1 MLNDFDQRHQE
12 YRRLLQNL
20 IEQLKSG
27 DTNIQS
33 DLLDLDWAVRND
45 LYRLE
50 ILGSDAFEEE
60 YDELVKFVP
69 VIDAIKKKYNM
80 NYEIDESSFDDYE
93 DEDEDEDEDEEFES
107 DFTPIADVEEDLE
120 LDETLIEGELIEGE
134 FLDLFPEF
142 DDLDEINESDLD
154 K

>member
-12 YRRLLQNL
+12 YRRLLQGI

-33 DLLDLDWAVRND
+33 ELLDLDWAVRND

-50 ILGSDAFEEE
+50 ILGNEAFEDE

-69 VIDAIKKKYNM
+69 VIDAIKQKYNM
-80 NYEIDESSFDDYE
+80 NYEIDESSFDDF
-93 DEDEDEDEDEEFES
+93 EDEDEELEDEELDS
-107 DFTPIADVEEDLE
+107 DFSPIE
-120 LDETLIEGELIEGE
+120 DETEDEENLIEGELVEGE

-142 DDLDEINESDLD
+142 EEPDDLNLNI
-154 K
+154 

>member
-12 YRRLLQNL
+12 YRRLLQGI

-33 DLLDLDWAVRND
+33 ELLDLDWAVRND

-50 ILGSDAFEEE
+50 ILGNEAFEDE

-69 VIDAIKKKYNM
+69 VIDAIKQKYNM
-80 NYEIDESSFDDYE
+80 NYEIDESSFDDF
-93 DEDEDEDEDEEFES
+93 EDEDEELEDEELDS
-107 DFTPIADVEEDLE
+107 DFSPIEDEDEE
-120 LDETLIEGELIEGE
+120 
-134 FLDLFPEF
+134 
-142 DDLDEINESDLD
+142 
-154 K
+154 

>member
-93 DEDEDEDEDEEFES
+93 EEDEEEDEEFES
-107 DFTPIADVEEDLE
+107 DFTPIADVEEDVE

>member
-93 DEDEDEDEDEEFES
+93 DEDEEEDEEFES
-107 DFTPIADVEEDLE
+107 DFTPIADVEEDVE

>member
-12 YRRLLQNL
+12 YRRLLQGI

-33 DLLDLDWAVRND
+33 ELLDLDWAVRND

-50 ILGSDAFEEE
+50 ILGNEAFEDE

-69 VIDAIKKKYNM
+69 VIDAIKQKYNM
-80 NYEIDESSFDDYE
+80 NYEIDESSFDDF
-93 DEDEDEDEDEEFES
+93 EDEDEELEDEELDS
-107 DFTPIADVEEDLE
+107 DFSPIE
-120 LDETLIEGELIEGE
+120 DETEDDFDVNIEGELIEGE

-142 DDLDEINESDLD
+142 NDDLSDLD
-154 K
+154 QEAEK

>member
-12 YRRLLQNL
+12 YRRLLQGI

-33 DLLDLDWAVRND
+33 ELLDLDWAVRND

-50 ILGSDAFEEE
+50 ILGNEAFEDE

-69 VIDAIKKKYNM
+69 VIDAIKQKYNM
-80 NYEIDESSFDDYE
+80 NYEIDESSFDDF
-93 DEDEDEDEDEEFES
+93 EDEDEELEDEELDS
-107 DFTPIADVEEDLE
+107 DFSPIE
-120 LDETLIEGELIEGE
+120 DETEDDLDVNIEGELIEGE

-142 DDLDEINESDLD
+142 NDDLSDLD
-154 K
+154 QEAEQ